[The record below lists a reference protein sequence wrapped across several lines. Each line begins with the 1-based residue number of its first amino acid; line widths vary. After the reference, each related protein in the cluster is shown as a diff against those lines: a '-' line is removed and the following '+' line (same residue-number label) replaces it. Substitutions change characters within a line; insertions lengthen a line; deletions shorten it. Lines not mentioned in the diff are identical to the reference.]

1 MNSIM
6 MGKSEEMIS
15 NELLQKEKKMKTI
28 SMLLLRMAVAAIA
41 LAVLAVPGIA
51 GAEIK
56 LGLLPRLSAVEMTA
70 MFMPLA
76 EYLSRETGE
85 KVSLVIPRDFEA
97 FKASTAGGQI
107 DMGFSNPLVY
117 VQLKKNDAAMAPL
130 GLASEKA
137 GTKFRGI
144 IIARKDSG
152 IDTIA
157 DLKGKKLIFVDKDSA
172 AGHVFQMLTLSKAGL
187 NVQTDFIKLPFAKKH
202 DNVALAVFNKAAD
215 AGGIREDDLEKMKD
229 KVDLSQIKIVAYTDY
244 YPNWPLFSTGK
255 MNKDVAAKVKAAL
268 LKLKPNSAEA
278 QQVAGPAKITGF
290 APIADK
296 EFDMLRQAAKLA
308 GEL

>member
-1 MNSIM
+1 
-6 MGKSEEMIS
+6 MGKSRF
-15 NELLQKEKKMKTI
+15 LLVKT
-28 SMLLLRMAVAAIA
+28 AAIA
-41 LAVLAVPGIA
+41 VLLLVAAVPGAAI
-51 GAEIK
+51 AEIR
-56 LGLLPRLSAVEMTA
+56 LGLLPRLSAMEMTT
-70 MFMPLA
+70 MFTPLA
-76 EYLSRETGE
+76 EYLSKETGE
-85 KVSLVIPRDFEA
+85 KITLVIPKDFDA
-97 FKASTAGGQI
+97 FKAAVAAGQV

-117 VQLKKNDAAMAPL
+117 VQLKNSSAAIEPL

-152 IDTIA
+152 IEKVQ
-157 DLKGKKLIFVDKDSA
+157 DLKGKKLIFVEKDSA
-172 AGHVFQMLTLSKAGL
+172 GGHVFQMLTLSKAGL
-187 NVQTDFIKLPFAKKH
+187 DVHRDFTKLPFAKKH
-202 DNVALAVFNKAAD
+202 DNVAMAVFNKAAD

-229 KVDLSQIKIVAYTDY
+229 KVDLSQIRIVAYTDY
-244 YPNWPLFSTGK
+244 YPNWPVFSTGK
-255 MNKDVAAKVKAAL
+255 MNKAVADKVRAAL

-296 EFDMLRQAAKLA
+296 DYDMLRQAARLA